1 MRCPVRVSRQP
12 RNIRRFIV
20 FHRQLE
26 TMKKMTN
33 NDDSDDDV
41 SDTCSADSSDS
52 DDNEETDTES
62 SDDEDDDEVYH
73 SRSDDSLFDSDG
85 DTTFCIIQVR
95 NIVYA
100 VDLIPMIMF

>member
-1 MRCPVRVSRQP
+1 M
-12 RNIRRFIV
+12 I
-20 FHRQLE
+20 E
-26 TMKKMTN
+26 THEGSLHELTLRAK
-33 NDDSDDDV
+33 
-41 SDTCSADSSDS
+41 
-52 DDNEETDTES
+52 S